1 MDKLE
6 MTSIQEGL
14 LRKVVVHAYNTTEF
28 YRKEIDRS
36 NIDMDRFEFS
46 KDFTKLPIVNKQDIL
61 KYKED
66 FISSY
71 RGKYRAKPQSSGGTT
86 GTTLDFILDESGYL
100 LREAEVLNYWKR
112 HGYIVGE
119 ERTVMY
125 RAGVLVPS
133 SRKLHKPWRHD
144 YARKMLYLSSYY
156 SSPFF
161 FKEYAELLQKWK
173 PKYMHALP
181 SAAYMFA
188 VYLLENG
195 ICIPLKK
202 FFSASEMLYPYQKEV
217 LEQAFNCKVVEHY
230 GHSEPG
236 IYAAGQCN
244 LGHFHITPSNV
255 YTEVT
260 LEGDILETSL
270 TNFSMP
276 FIRYR
281 IGDKADGIHHD
292 MCGCGLTSPYIKKIE
307 GRDSEVIVTGDGRM
321 ISTIGFDQIFR
332 GSYVQLG
339 QIIQTK
345 AGELTLKVIPSLG
358 FDLESKEKILSEL
371 RDRVGT
377 KTKIS
382 FFEVDA
388 IPLEKSGK
396 FRMIKSEV
404 KLNECQ

>member
-1 MDKLE
+1 M
-6 MTSIQEGL
+6 
-14 LRKVVVHAYNTTEF
+14 
-28 YRKEIDRS
+28 
-36 NIDMDRFEFS
+36 
-46 KDFTKLPIVNKQDIL
+46 
-61 KYKED
+61 
-66 FISSY
+66 
-71 RGKYRAKPQSSGGTT
+71 
-86 GTTLDFILDESGYL
+86 
-100 LREAEVLNYWKR
+100 LNYWKR

-133 SRKLHKPWRHD
+133 SRELYKPWRQD

-156 SSPFF
+156 SSPAF
-161 FKEYAELLQKWK
+161 FKEYADLLQKWK
-173 PKYMHALP
+173 PQYMHALP

-188 VYLLENG
+188 VYLLDNG
-195 ICIPLKK
+195 ICVPLKK

-217 LEQAFNCKVVEHY
+217 LEKAFDCEVVEHY

-236 IYAAGQCN
+236 NYAAGQCK
-244 LGHFHITPSNV
+244 LGHFHISPSNV
-255 YTEVT
+255 FTEVT

-276 FIRYR
+276 FIRYK

-292 MCGCGLTSPYIKKIE
+292 TCGCGLTSSYIKKIE

-332 GSYVQLG
+332 GSNVQLG
-339 QIIQTK
+339 QIVQTK
-345 AGELTLKVIPSLG
+345 AGEITLKIIPSFG
-358 FDLESKEKILSEL
+358 FDMDSKEKILSEL
-371 RDRVGT
+371 RDRVSA
-377 KTKIS
+377 KTEIN
-382 FFEVDA
+382 FIEVDS

-404 KLNECQ
+404 KLYGRK